1 MSKTIELDRS
11 KMVVATSGITNDG
24 IDLMTLPPSFSVV
37 FHDQKNTDIRFEP
50 NGDIYINEKLV
61 TNDLEV
67 VDSMRTL
74 FHRKDEGWDGEYNDY
89 EQELLEKDKR
99 IKELE
104 EYKYKYEQ
112 LLK

>member
-11 KMVVATSGITNDG
+11 KMVVTTRIASDG
-24 IDLMTLPPSFSVV
+24 IDLMALLPSFSVV

-50 NGDIYINEKLV
+50 NGDIYINKKLV
-61 TNDLEV
+61 TNDIEV

-74 FHRKDEGWDGEYNDY
+74 FHRKDEGWSGEYNDH
-89 EQELLEKDKR
+89 EQELLEKDKK

>member
-1 MSKTIELDRS
+1 MSKTIQLDRS
-11 KMVVATSGITNDG
+11 KMVVATRIASDG
-24 IDLMTLPPSFSVV
+24 IDLMSLRPSLSVV
-37 FHDQKNTDIRFEP
+37 FHDQKNTTIRLEP

-61 TNDLEV
+61 TNDIEI
-67 VDSMRTL
+67 VDSMRSL
-74 FHRKDEGWDGEYNDY
+74 FHGKDEGWSGEYNDH
-89 EQELLEKDKR
+89 EQELLEKDKK